1 MQLQS
6 YKNETLIFSQN
17 QDKRIKVLVLK
28 TASQLN
34 LNAIKTYFNQKFRE
48 KWLNT
53 KSFSK
58 YHLKNFKRQSSHMI
72 VASLYKLLIFLV
84 KLYIVCPISPST

>member
-48 KWLNT
+48 K
-53 KSFSK
+53 
-58 YHLKNFKRQSSHMI
+58 
-72 VASLYKLLIFLV
+72 
-84 KLYIVCPISPST
+84 